1 MIGELKLE
9 KDDKLSSLIWQSKLS
24 KKGDKKRMISTEQ
37 KKILLLVFGI
47 IFLILNYILKLNIS
61 ILPIVLIIVSI
72 ILLFKPNKVDDDNE
86 K

>member
-1 MIGELKLE
+1 
-9 KDDKLSSLIWQSKLS
+9 
-24 KKGDKKRMISTEQ
+24 MISTEQ